1 MWPLGCSPAGRSHPA
16 EITARLKMLA
26 AHFHL
31 SVLTLS
37 QEVRAAAE
45 GKGSFVDYEVPGGD
59 GHRVMF
65 SPPLWT
71 GDFDRYLNSIG
82 AEAKR

>member
-1 MWPLGCSPAGRSHPA
+1 
-16 EITARLKMLA
+16 MLA

-31 SVLTLS
+31 SVLRRS

-45 GKGSFVDYEVPGGD
+45 GKDSFVDFALPGRD

-71 GDFDRYLNSIG
+71 GDFDRCLNSIG
-82 AEAKR
+82 AEAKP